1 MIMRHPTFTIP
12 VACAII
18 FLATV
23 AAPRA
28 AALDWGGTVQVEAGL
43 PAGVDFS
50 FPSVAF
56 DPLGLCLELHGEAR
70 PTDTLRL
77 YAEATV
83 RADDLPVAFAGL
95 ADLSSFAAL
104 HPVEARLDEAYVD
117 LYDVLLPRLDV
128 RIGRQ
133 RIAWG
138 PAERVGVVD
147 LVDPGSYEDPWT
159 YGERLASDAL
169 KVTWRIGV
177 LKVEAVYVPVF
188 RPALLPADASALL
201 SGSPVDLGPLVLHE
215 VTTTPVSPAATIA
228 EQATLA
234 ARVSIAIGGVDL
246 AATYAYG
253 RQSIPA
259 VTGITGTFDPPGV
272 PPNVDLA
279 VTVAFPRR
287 HAIGLDAS
295 TELLGIGLWAEAA
308 VFLPDYTVTTD
319 MTAIGGAVTEV
330 EAEPYLKA
338 VVGLEYTF
346 PGSVY
351 VNLQW
356 AHGFHHESSPDGI
369 NDYLLAGLQW
379 DLPGGFVTIGPVGAA
394 LEVDDIGNVADS
406 WALVVNPE
414 IALHPMDN
422 AEFVVGARW
431 ITGNETTGFGA
442 QEAAG
447 NAVYAR
453 ATFSF

>member
-1 MIMRHPTFTIP
+1 M
-12 VACAII
+12 
-18 FLATV
+18 
-23 AAPRA
+23 
-28 AALDWGGTVQVEAGL
+28 QVDTGL
-43 PAGVDFS
+43 PGGRDFT

-56 DPLGLCLELHGEAR
+56 DPLGLSLELHGEAR

-77 YAEATV
+77 YADATV
-83 RADDLPVAFAGL
+83 IADDLPL
-95 ADLSSFAAL
+95 ASRVSLIFPRSPPCIPWRRASSRRTSISTTFCI
-104 HPVEARLDEAYVD
+104 
-117 LYDVLLPRLDV
+117 PRLDI

-147 LVDPGSYEDPWT
+147 LVDPGSFEDPWT

-177 LKVEAVYVPVF
+177 LKLEAVYVPVF
-188 RPALLPADASALL
+188 RPALLPADPSTLL

-215 VTTTPVSPAATIA
+215 VTTTPVMPAGTIA
-228 EQATLA
+228 AQATLA
-234 ARVSIAIGGVDL
+234 ARASIAIGGVDL

-253 RQSIPA
+253 RQSLPVI
-259 VTGITGTFDPPGV
+259 TGITGTFPGAPPD
-272 PPNVDLA
+272 VDLA
-279 VTVAFPRR
+279 VTVEFPRQ

-295 TELLGIGLWAEAA
+295 TELLGIGVWAEAA

-319 MTAIGGAVTEV
+319 MTAIGGTLTEV

-351 VNLQW
+351 ATLQW
-356 AHGFHHESSPDGI
+356 AHGFLHESTAEGL
-369 NDYLLAGLQW
+369 NDYLLLGLQW
-379 DLPGGFVTIGPVGAA
+379 DLPGGFVTIGPVGVA
-394 LEVDDIGNVADS
+394 LEVDDIAHFADS

-414 IALHPMDN
+414 VTLHPMDN
-422 AEFVVGARW
+422 AELVVGARW
-431 ITGNETTGFGA
+431 ITGEESTSFGA
-442 QEAAG
+442 QKAAG

>member
-1 MIMRHPTFTIP
+1 MGNSKLTIRA
-12 VACAII
+12 ACAAL
-18 FLATV
+18 FLAAV
-23 AAPRA
+23 AAPQA
-28 AALDWGGTVQVEAGL
+28 PALDWGGTLRADAGL
-43 PAGVDFS
+43 PAGGDFT
-50 FPSVAF
+50 FPPGTF
-56 DPLGLCLELHGEAR
+56 DPLGLTLELHGESR

-77 YAEATV
+77 YADAV
-83 RADDLPVAFAGL
+83 VIADDLPAAFTGL

-104 HPVEARLDEAYVD
+104 HPVEARLLEAYAD
-117 LYDVLLPRLDV
+117 LYDVLLPRLDI

-147 LVDPGSYEDPWT
+147 LVDPGSFEDPWT

-169 KVTWRIGV
+169 KVTWRISV

-188 RPALLPADASALL
+188 RPALLPADPSALL

-215 VTTTPVSPAATIA
+215 VTTTPVLPAATIA
-228 EQATLA
+228 AQATLA
-234 ARVSIAIGGVDL
+234 ARVSITIGGVDL

-253 RQSIPA
+253 RQSLPA
-259 VTGITGTFDPPGV
+259 ITSITGTFPAAPPD
-272 PPNVDLA
+272 VDLA
-279 VTVAFPRR
+279 VSVEFPRQ

-295 TELLGIGLWAEAA
+295 TEFLGIGVWAEAA

-319 MTAIGGAVTEV
+319 MTGVGGTLTEV

-346 PGSVY
+346 PGAVY

-356 AHGFHHESSPDGI
+356 AHGFLHESSPDGL
-369 NDYLLAGLQW
+369 NDYLLLGTQW
-379 DLPGGFVTIGPVGAA
+379 DLPGGFVTIGPVGVA
-394 LEVDDIGNVADS
+394 LEVDDIGNFADS

-414 IALHPMDN
+414 VALRPMDN
-422 AEFVVGARW
+422 AELVLGVRW
-431 ITGNETTGFGA
+431 IAGNETTSFSG
-442 QEAAG
+442 QKSAG

-453 ATFSF
+453 AVFSF

>member
-1 MIMRHPTFTIP
+1 MTNLKLAVRC
-12 VACAII
+12 ACAAL
-18 FLATV
+18 FLAAV
-23 AAPRA
+23 AAPHA
-28 AALDWGGTVQVEAGL
+28 PALDWGGTLRADAGL
-43 PAGVDFS
+43 PAGASFT
-50 FPSVAF
+50 FPSGTL
-56 DPLGLCLELHGEAR
+56 DPLGLSLELHGESR

-77 YAEATV
+77 YADAAV
-83 RADDLPVAFAGL
+83 IADDLPVALTGL
-95 ADLSSFAAL
+95 ADLSSLAAL
-104 HPVEARLDEAYVD
+104 YPVEARLLEAYVD
-117 LYDVLLPRLDV
+117 LYDVFIPRLDV

-147 LVDPGSYEDPWT
+147 LVDPGSFEDPWS

-188 RPALLPADASALL
+188 RPALLPEDPSALL
-201 SGSPVDLGPLVLHE
+201 SGSPLDLGPLVLHE
-215 VTTTPVSPAATIA
+215 VTTTPVVPAGTIA
-228 EQATLA
+228 AQA
-234 ARVSIAIGGVDL
+234 ARASIAIGGVDL

-253 RQSIPA
+253 RQSLPA
-259 VTGITGTFDPPGV
+259 MTSITGTFPGLPPD
-272 PPNVDLA
+272 VDLA
-279 VTVAFPRR
+279 VTVEFPRQ

-295 TELLGIGLWAEAA
+295 TEVLGIGVWTEAA

-319 MTAIGGAVTEV
+319 MTGIGGTLTEV

-356 AHGFHHESSPDGI
+356 VHGFLHESSADGI

-379 DLPGGFVTIGPVGAA
+379 DLPGGFVTIGPIGAA
-394 LEVDDIGNVADS
+394 LEVDDIGNITDS

-414 IALHPMDN
+414 VALHPMDN

-431 ITGNETTGFGA
+431 ITGNETTSFGG
-442 QEAAG
+442 QEGTG

-453 ATFSF
+453 AEFSF